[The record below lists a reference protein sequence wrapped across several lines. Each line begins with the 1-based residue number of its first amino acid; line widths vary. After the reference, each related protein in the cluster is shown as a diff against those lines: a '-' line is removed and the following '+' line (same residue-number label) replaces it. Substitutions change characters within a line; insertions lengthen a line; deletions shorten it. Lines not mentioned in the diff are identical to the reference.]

1 MSDTKKPVF
10 ELNYS
15 VEEWKEL
22 KYYAE
27 LKRSMNYLAA
37 NPATYFMGQSITT
50 RQGNA
55 MRSTLV
61 DIPKE
66 KILEMPVMED
76 AQLGMST
83 GMALS
88 GFIPISIYR
97 CWNFFVLATNQLVN
111 HLDKLKEM
119 SRGEYQPKVI
129 MRVGVG
135 SERPLYQG
143 AQHSGDFT
151 DGYRLL
157 LTNTEVI
164 RLDEPDQIFPSYEK
178 ALNRTDGK
186 STLMI
191 EWLDYY
197 AEK

>member
-1 MSDTKKPVF
+1 MDNNTPKF
-10 ELNYS
+10 ELNYC
-15 VEEWKEL
+15 VDEWKEL
-22 KYYAE
+22 RYYAE
-27 LKRSMNYLAA
+27 LKRSMNYLADHS
-37 NPATYFMGQSITT
+37 ATYFMGQSITT

-61 DIPKE
+61 DIPKD

-76 AQLGMST
+76 VQLGMST

-88 GFIPISIYR
+88 GFIPVSIYR
-97 CWNFFVLATNQLVN
+97 CWNFFLLATNQLVN

-119 SRGEYQPKVI
+119 SRGQYQPKVI

-143 AQHSGDFT
+143 AQHSGDLT

-164 RLDEPDQIFPSYEK
+164 RLDEPDQIFPAYEK

-186 STLMI
+186 STLLI
-191 EWLDYY
+191 EWLDFY